1 MIQWLDS
8 CESTNTY
15 IASQTPLMADGDV
28 VAARTQ
34 SAGRGQRGNSWEAEP
49 GANLTFSMLLRP
61 AELAPARQFEISM
74 AVSLAI
80 VDVLDGLL
88 PDHLS
93 AQIKWPNDI
102 YVADKKIFGILIEH
116 SLSCSKIQHT
126 IVGIG
131 LNVNQRQFTSDAPNP
146 VSLIQLNGRTTALE
160 PLLQQLCD
168 TIIADTRSY
177 DTAALRRRY
186 FAKLYRGTGL
196 HPYIDTDSGE
206 RFLAEIADV
215 AADGIITLRA
225 ADGQLRRYAFKEVS
239 FG

>member
-61 AELAPARQFEISM
+61 AELAPARQFELSM

-102 YVADKKIFGILIEH
+102 YVADKKICGILIEH
-116 SLSCSKIQHT
+116 SLSGSKIQHT

-168 TIIADTRSY
+168 TIIADTRRY

-215 AADGIITLRA
+215 AADG
-225 ADGQLRRYAFKEVS
+225 QLRRYAFKEVA

>member
-15 IASQTPLMADGDV
+15 IASQASLMADGDV

-61 AELAPARQFEISM
+61 AELAPARQFELSM

-88 PDHLS
+88 PHPLS

-102 YVADKKIFGILIEH
+102 YVTDKKICGILIEH
-116 SLSCSKIQHT
+116 SLTGSKIQHT

-131 LNVNQRQFTSDAPNP
+131 LNVNQQQFFSDAPNP
-146 VSLIQLNGRTTALE
+146 VSLIHLTGHTTPPE
-160 PLLQQLCD
+160 PLLQQLAQA
-168 TIIADTRSY
+168 IIAATRSY
-177 DTAALRRRY
+177 DTASLRRRY

-196 HPYIDTDSGE
+196 HPYIDTGSGE

-215 AADGIITLRA
+215 AADGIITLRK
-225 ADGQLRRYAFKEVS
+225 ADGNERRYAFKEVA

>member
-15 IASQTPLMADGDV
+15 IASQAPLMADGDV

-49 GANLTFSMLLRP
+49 GANLTFSMLLTPRH
-61 AELAPARQFEISM
+61 LAPARQFEISM

-80 VDVLDGLL
+80 ADVLDTLL
-88 PDHLS
+88 PHPLC
-93 AQIKWPNDI
+93 AKIKWPNDI
-102 YVADKKIFGILIEH
+102 YVADKKICGILIEH
-116 SLSCSKIQHT
+116 SLSGNKIQHT

-146 VSLIQLNGRTTALE
+146 VSLIQLTGRTTALE

-186 FAKLYRGTGL
+186 FAKLYRATGL
-196 HPYIDTDSGE
+196 HPYIDTGSGE

-225 ADGQLRRYAFKEVS
+225 ADGQLRRYAFKEVA